1 MMATANRIAAAAAAL
16 LIGSVAGPTR
26 AETID
31 QQYLPITG
39 QGYNTGVSSN
49 LPIGQEFTPTIGA
62 LDFVDL
68 FIGDAGS
75 DAGPGAS
82 FEVNIRAGSIGGTI
96 LGTSNVAF
104 VADGT
109 NTGVGLYED
118 FVVTRF
124 TFDATVIL
132 TPGLVAVIEVVQL
145 PPITPPNNNFL
156 VYGGPLTNSTYA
168 GGRAIIDGAA
178 ASAFDFAFR
187 QGVNAAVIPEP
198 STLALCTPVL
208 LIGLAG
214 WRSTRRR
221 SAS

>member
-1 MMATANRIAAAAAAL
+1 MRIMASRVAVAAAAL
-16 LIGSVAGPTR
+16 LVVSVAGPTR

-31 QQYLPITG
+31 QEYLPVTG

-49 LPIGQEFTPTIGA
+49 LPIGQEFTPTLDA

-82 FEVNIRAGSIGGTI
+82 FEVNIRGGSIGGTI

-109 NTGVGLYED
+109 NTGVGLYAD

-124 TFDATVIL
+124 TFDAPVAL

-145 PPITPPNNNFL
+145 GPIMPSNGNFI
-156 VYGGPLTNSTYA
+156 VYGGPLSGSTYA

-178 ASAFDFAFR
+178 VSGFDFAFR
-187 QGVNAAVIPEP
+187 EGINAAVIPEP
-198 STLALCTPVL
+198 STLALCGPVVL
-208 LIGLAG
+208 MGLAG
-214 WRSTRRR
+214 WRSIRRR
-221 SAS
+221 AAG